1 MSSQTFSLRRYA
13 NPSGSGQGKDK
24 YKVGSFFSMR
34 NSRCD
39 LKNFDYSELPPLEDE
54 EGELI
59 DDEACF
65 IDSSAIHGL
74 GTCCLSSMSVVNT

>member
-1 MSSQTFSLRRYA
+1 
-13 NPSGSGQGKDK
+13 
-24 YKVGSFFSMR
+24 MR

-65 IDSSAIHGL
+65 IDSRAIHGL
-74 GTCCLSSMSVVNT
+74 GTCCLTSMVMVNT